1 MEELLLRLN
10 VYISSSGYCSRQQA
24 DRYIKGGYVTVNGN
38 ITTNKTF
45 VNKSDE
51 VYVNDHLIQPKDNSI
66 YIMLNKPQG
75 IICIAEKYLP
85 ENISDYDN
93 YQGRIF
99 NVGTL
104 DKHSDRIIILTND
117 GQIENVFLNQ
127 Y

>member
-51 VYVNDHLIQPKDNSI
+51 VYVNDHLIQPKENSI
-66 YIMLNKPQG
+66 YIMRSEEHTSELQSRGHLVCRLLLEKKKNKHRY
-75 IICIAEKYLP
+75 IT
-85 ENISDYDN
+85 S
-93 YQGRIF
+93 
-99 NVGTL
+99 
-104 DKHSDRIIILTND
+104 
-117 GQIENVFLNQ
+117 
-127 Y
+127 